1 MEINTRIDQNIT
13 IIEVSGNLDG
23 NTTPVAQEKIM
34 PLLTAGCRLV
44 FDMGKCNYISS
55 AGLRLLLVIAKQ
67 LNKVGG
73 TGAYA
78 ALTQETNDV
87 MKMTGFDNMF
97 VSYPTVNEAVKFFGT
112 V

>member
-1 MEINTRIDQNIT
+1 MEVTTKTDHHIT
-13 IIEVSGNLDG
+13 IISISGNLDG
-23 NTTPVAQEKIM
+23 NTAPVAQEKII
-34 PLLTAGCRLV
+34 PFLTAGCHII
-44 FDMGKCNYISS
+44 FDMEKCIYISS

-67 LNKVGG
+67 LDRVGG

-97 VSYPTVNEAVKFFGT
+97 INYPTVNEAVKSFGT